1 MFSFKRTFLL
11 IFAVISFL
19 SSHLAFAN
27 YYAGTLFSYT
37 SSEYT
42 HSSLNSSSEGNP
54 LLLQAQLGYYFNDYL
69 ALEGRYGV
77 SAKRSSGISIDRLGS
92 VLVKGNLPVSKRVAM
107 YALAGL
113 SSAKLEQQNIGS
125 SNESGSSFGL
135 GMHYAFDSHTAVTLE
150 YLSSLKNESAKIGG
164 LSAVYQYRF

>member
-1 MFSFKRTFLL
+1 VFSFKRTFLL
-11 IFAVISFL
+11 ILTVICCL
-19 SSHLAFAN
+19 SSHLAFAD

-42 HSSLNSSSEGNP
+42 HSSLNSSSEGSP

-77 SAKRSSGISIDRLGS
+77 SAKRSDGISIDRLGS
-92 VLVKGNLPVSKRVAM
+92 VLVKGNLPVSKRIAM
-107 YALAGL
+107 YALAGF

-125 SNESGSSFGL
+125 SSESGTSFGL
-135 GMHYAFDSHTAVTLE
+135 GMHYAFDKRTAITLE
-150 YLSSLKNESAKIGG
+150 CLSSLKNDSAKIGG
-164 LSAVYQYRF
+164 LSVAYQYRF